1 MRRPA
6 ATWAACLG
14 GLIALD
20 VWCDRRKNESTLSC
34 VVRHTFRVEHP
45 AGKAAFLAA
54 WAGLTAWLVP
64 HILRVVRDA

>member
-6 ATWAACLG
+6 ITWAACLG
-14 GLIALD
+14 GLVALD
-20 VWCDRRKNESTLSC
+20 VYCDRRKDESTLSC
-34 VVRHTFRVEHP
+34 VVRHTFHTHHP

-54 WAGLTAWLVP
+54 WAGLTAWLCP